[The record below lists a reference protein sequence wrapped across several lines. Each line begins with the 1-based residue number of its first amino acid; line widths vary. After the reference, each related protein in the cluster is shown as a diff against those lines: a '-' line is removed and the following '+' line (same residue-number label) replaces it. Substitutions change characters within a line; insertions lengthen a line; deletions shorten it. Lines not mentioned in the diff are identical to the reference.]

1 MFYVSLCSDASIGG
15 IQFYLKLEI
24 QNQINLWTLD
34 TMTKYWNTGH
44 SYCQLHTPFY
54 LYMTPQTIPSPLS
67 LPPHAPTTPKHS
79 NYCHTLH
86 PLPHAPTIV
95 TFSTHPHMVPPPPH
109 TLHSL
114 PHALPTPTCSTH
126 PPHALP
132 TPHTLH
138 PLPHALP
145 PPPLTTYL
153 SSSIQF
159 HSIYFKAYQLWF
171 NPGMGTFFF
180 LFSFFSSSYFP
191 LFSLFFYWVLFFS
204 FVPFSPFFYPFLFL
218 STLNSSLVHDFFLL
232 YSIYIPI
239 DAPHSN
245 LSHFD

>member
-1 MFYVSLCSDASIGG
+1 
-15 IQFYLKLEI
+15 
-24 QNQINLWTLD
+24 
-34 TMTKYWNTGH
+34 
-44 SYCQLHTPFY
+44 
-54 LYMTPQTIPSPLS
+54 MTPQTIPSPLS

-95 TFSTHPHMVPPPPH
+95 TFSTPPHMSHHPPTHSTHSHILYPPPH
-109 TLHSL
+109 TPTCSL
-114 PHALPTPTCSTH
+114 PTPPPHTPPTPTCST
-126 PPHALP
+126 P
-132 TPHTLH
+132 TPHSQ
-138 PLPHALP
+138 PI
-145 PPPLTTYL
+145 